1 MRARLLLPF
10 LFIAICCNSAIAQ
23 MVGTNT
29 FLQGKWLEIGVQ
41 NNGAFGAQSVP
52 AGYHMFPVGSGWLA
66 ETYDLGHDG
75 WAAGVPPYNGDYTYP
90 GSPFEGWELQ
100 VNGQRN
106 QAFQGF
112 TPGYGGGVPAGSL
125 TGASVSYSNVG
136 GRAIANWVGSAAT
149 GQLLIKQETRVDTL
163 ASWVVVTTYF
173 KNNGVTPIPGIY
185 YLRSCDPD
193 NDQAHGGAFNTNNLI
208 VHQNEDARHM
218 VQVDATGLTYND
230 HFGLATKDCRA
241 KAFIY
246 TSWWISGSTDLASVW
261 SGSSTGLGTA
271 QFTINSTLNGDYGI
285 GLVYNIGTLAGGDS
299 AIISHAYYF
308 NGLNGCDSAFPDPQI
323 VVNGVPKVS
332 YAPPTPNY
340 DTLDVCNTGIT
351 SVPVD
356 ILNASDKCWTWSSW
370 TWSPALGLA
379 STTGVTNTIT
389 TGPLP
394 PIITYTITGTDSATG
409 MTSCNRKTFYL
420 TILTCNGAISNSPCV
435 GDTIF
440 FNAPGDSSSAMYA
453 WYGPNGFGTVKS
465 TSQAWQKIPA
475 ALTDTGWWYVIK
487 TVMGIPDT
495 SKTHVVVHPLPI
507 PTVTSNQGNC
517 LPIVGTLNLSATTLE
532 PMGTWAWTGPNGF
545 TSTSAAPVIAP
556 FDATGSGTYSVN
568 VVSTFG
574 CKASGVVNV
583 HPAAIPIFSFH
594 REPGC
599 GADTVTLTNTSTN
612 ASTFV
617 WTFKDGSA
625 PVLMTTLNPPIRH
638 VFTPPGGI
646 YTVVLTASNL
656 YCTDSSVQTID
667 SRHSITASMT
677 ARDPICLVLYT
688 PGGPMADPLTPVN
701 SSTATDVTGFSGT
714 PVQPVRSIW
723 NFGDG
728 SGDQL
733 SGGTT
738 APTYTYTASGTYPIT
753 VTVFDSIGCESSAS
767 AFVRVLEPTLHG
779 VTDTTFCLTQPS
791 ALNTW
796 VTLFPPIDTTEFGL
810 RYVYA
815 WSGAGVD
822 NQYLDND
829 SVSSPYFQ
837 DGIGD
842 YTLTLTTVLTDGAAV
857 NCMATHQTIV
867 HSRLPMQLTDITLS
881 TGINYGGSVQLNAGG
896 VLYYSWLPADGS
908 LNDNN
913 INNPIASPTVT
924 TTYTVFGFD
933 IYGCRDTAS
942 VTIHVD
948 STMTEFT
955 PSGFTPNGDNL
966 NDVFR
971 ARIGKYQKLVEF
983 RIFNRWGQEIFV
995 SNSIDKGWDGTF
1007 MGTPQDV
1014 GVYYY
1019 QIIASRPGNIDNV
1032 VYKGEV
1038 TLIR

>member
-10 LFIAICCNSAIAQ
+10 LFAAFCCNSAIAQ

-41 NNGAFGAQSVP
+41 NNGAFGAQTP
-52 AGYHMFPVGSGWLA
+52 PGGYHMFPAGSGWLA

-75 WAAGVPPYNGDYTYP
+75 WTAGVPPFNGDYTYP

-125 TGASVSYSNVG
+125 TGASVSYSNTG
-136 GRAIANWVGSAAT
+136 GRALANWAGTAAA
-149 GQLLIKQETRVDTL
+149 GQLLIRQETRVDTL
-163 ASWVVVTTYF
+163 ASWVVVTTFF

-218 VQVDATGLTYND
+218 VQVDATGLTYSD
-230 HFGLATKDCRA
+230 HMGLATKDCRA

-271 QFTINSTLNGDYGI
+271 QFTINNTLNGDYGI

-323 VVNGVPKVS
+323 VVNGVPKIS
-332 YAPPTPNY
+332 WAPPTPNY

-356 ILNASDKCWTWSSW
+356 ILNASDKCWTWSTW
-370 TWSPALGLA
+370 TWSPAIGLA

-409 MTSCNRKTFYL
+409 MTSCNHKVFYL
-420 TILTCNGAISNSPCV
+420 TILTCNGAISNNPCV
-435 GDTIF
+435 NDTIF
-440 FNAPGDSSSAMYA
+440 FNAPGDSTGATYA

-475 ALTDTGWWYVIK
+475 ALSDTGWWYVIK

-495 SKTHVVVHPLPI
+495 SKTHVIVHPLPV

-517 LPIVGTLNLSATTLE
+517 APIVGTLNLSATTSE

-556 FDATGSGTYSVN
+556 FDSTGAGTYSVN

-574 CKASGVVNV
+574 CKSSGTVNV
-583 HPAAIPIFSFH
+583 HPAAVASFTATVQ
-594 REPGC
+594 PGC
-599 GADTVTLTNTSTN
+599 SADTVTLTNYSKN
-612 ASTFV
+612 ANSFV
-617 WTFKDGSA
+617 WTFSDGSA
-625 PVLMTTLNPPIRH
+625 PILMTTVNPPIRH
-638 VFTPPGGI
+638 VFMPTSSGI
-646 YTVVLTASNL
+646 HTVTLVAANV
-656 YCTDSSVQTID
+656 YCTATVTLTPDA
-667 SRHSITASMT
+667 RHSVTAALT
-677 ARDPICLVLYT
+677 ARDPICLALYS
-688 PGGPMADPLTPVN
+688 PSGPTTDELFPVN
-701 SSTATDVTGFSGT
+701 SSAATDYTGHSSSPASAG
-714 PVQPVRSIW
+714 VGQVVKSIW

-728 SGDQL
+728 SGDQPPT
-733 SGGTT
+733 GGTS
-738 APTYTYTASGTYPIT
+738 APSHIYTASGTYPIT
-753 VTVFDSIGCESSAS
+753 VTVFDSIGCENSATTT
-767 AFVRVLEPTLHG
+767 VHVLEPTLTG
-779 VTDTTFCLTQPS
+779 VVDTTFCLTAP
-791 ALNTW
+791 APLNTS
-796 VTLFPPIDTTEFGL
+796 VTVFPPIDTTEFGL
-810 RYVYA
+810 HYVYA
-815 WSGAGVD
+815 WSGA
-822 NQYLDND
+822 
-829 SVSSPYFQ
+829 
-837 DGIGD
+837 
-842 YTLTLTTVLTDGAAV
+842 
-857 NCMATHQTIV
+857 
-867 HSRLPMQLTDITLS
+867 
-881 TGINYGGSVQLNAGG
+881 
-896 VLYYSWLPADGS
+896 
-908 LNDNN
+908 
-913 INNPIASPTVT
+913 
-924 TTYTVFGFD
+924 
-933 IYGCRDTAS
+933 
-942 VTIHVD
+942 
-948 STMTEFT
+948 
-955 PSGFTPNGDNL
+955 
-966 NDVFR
+966 
-971 ARIGKYQKLVEF
+971 
-983 RIFNRWGQEIFV
+983 
-995 SNSIDKGWDGTF
+995 
-1007 MGTPQDV
+1007 
-1014 GVYYY
+1014 
-1019 QIIASRPGNIDNV
+1019 
-1032 VYKGEV
+1032 
-1038 TLIR
+1038 